1 MRLGKWLYTIPLR
14 LCSLFGREQVEKDL
28 SDELRDH
35 LERKTEEYR
44 GRGMTQE
51 EARRRARLDLG
62 GIEQTKEKCRDARRV
77 NWIQD
82 FIQDLRYGLRMLRRF
97 PGFTLVA
104 VLSVALGIGANTA
117 VFSVVNTVLLS
128 PLPYSDA
135 DRLALVNYRVMQP
148 RSGSFELTPAAFLEL
163 RRANKSFEGIAD
175 FTAADFNLSGVDQ
188 PERLSGQMVSPSLFS
203 VLKVS
208 PLIGRGFT
216 DEDEKD
222 GAARVAILSYG
233 LWQRH
238 FGEQANVIGQTLTL
252 DDANYEVV
260 GVVPRGF
267 DFPRKGTD
275 IWVPKVFTASEVHDR
290 NSYYLNVIARL
301 KTGVS
306 LDQAQSELNVFA
318 HDWAES
324 YPENRNLA
332 LTLMPLRDTVVQG
345 FQQALVVLQAAVA
358 FVLLIACVNVANL
371 LLARSAVREK
381 EIASRAALGAS
392 ARRLIRQLLTESV
405 VLALV
410 GGTLGLLLATLG
422 IRILKLMNP
431 DTIPRLDEVSIDSS
445 VLAFT
450 LGISCLAGFAF
461 GLAPALGLARLDV
474 QQTLKEGG
482 HGSGRAQRLRGVL
495 VVAEIALSLVLMV
508 GASLLIRSF
517 LRLQDVSLGFT
528 PERLLTLQM
537 RLPKDEAQDSTR
549 VANFFREVIER
560 VQATP
565 GVQVAGV
572 ATALPVMELGIRSS
586 LSIEGRTDPSP
597 GQPPRLANNRV
608 VSPGYFHALG
618 VPLVEG
624 RPLSAQDTTQALPV
638 VVINRAMAKRYW
650 SDENPVGKRFRLQAR
665 GTPPPW
671 LTVVGVVGDIH
682 QGGLDTA
689 PVPEFYTPF
698 TQDYFPFAVPGVLF
712 VRTDGDPQSFI
723 AAVRDEIGVVDKSL
737 PVFAIQTMEDVLSN
751 WLAPR
756 RFNLLLMSV
765 FAGVALVLAAVGIY
779 GVVSYSVS
787 QRTRELGVRVAL
799 GAQRRDLLALVI
811 REGLVLAV
819 TGVVMGLVVSFGL
832 TRWLATLLFRI
843 SATDP
848 FTMASVA
855 VLFTLVALFACY
867 LPARR
872 AMKVDPMVALRYE

>member
-1 MRLGKWLYTIPLR
+1 M
-14 LCSLFGREQVEKDL
+14 
-28 SDELRDH
+28 
-35 LERKTEEYR
+35 
-44 GRGMTQE
+44 
-51 EARRRARLDLG
+51 
-62 GIEQTKEKCRDARRV
+62 
-77 NWIQD
+77 
-82 FIQDLRYGLRMLRRF
+82 
-97 PGFTLVA
+97 
-104 VLSVALGIGANTA
+104 IG
-117 VFSVVNTVLLS
+117 
-128 PLPYSDA
+128 
-135 DRLALVNYRVMQP
+135 
-148 RSGSFELTPAAFLEL
+148 E
-163 RRANKSFEGIAD
+163 
-175 FTAADFNLSGVDQ
+175 
-188 PERLSGQMVSPSLFS
+188 
-203 VLKVS
+203 
-208 PLIGRGFT
+208 
-216 DEDEKD
+216 
-222 GAARVAILSYG
+222 
-233 LWQRH
+233 
-238 FGEQANVIGQTLTL
+238 TLTL
-252 DDANYEVV
+252 DDEHYEVV
-260 GVVPRGF
+260 GVAPRGF

-275 IWVPKVFTASEVHDR
+275 IWVPKIFAASEVHDR

-306 LDQAQSELNVFA
+306 LDHAQSELNVFA
-318 HDWAES
+318 HNWAES
-324 YPENRNLA
+324 YPENRSLA

-405 VLALV
+405 ILALV

-431 DTIPRLDEVSIDSS
+431 GTIPRLDEVTIDSP

-450 LGISCLAGFAF
+450 FGISCLAGFAF

-474 QQTLKEGG
+474 QRTLKEGG
-482 HGSGRAQRLRGVL
+482 PGSGAAQRLRGVL

-508 GASLLIRSF
+508 GAGLLIRSF
-517 LRLQDVSLGFT
+517 LRLQNVSLGFT
-528 PERLLTLQM
+528 PEHLLTLQM

-549 VANFFREVIER
+549 VANLFREVIER
-560 VQATP
+560 VQAVH
-565 GVQVAGV
+565 GVQVVGV

-586 LSIEGRTDPSP
+586 LTIEGRTEPSP

-608 VSPGYFHALG
+608 VSPGYFRALG
-618 VPLVEG
+618 IPLIEG
-624 RPLSAQDTTQALPV
+624 RLPSTQDSTQVLPV
-638 VVINRAMAKRYW
+638 AVINRAMAKRYW
-650 SDENPVGKRFRLQAR
+650 SDENPVGKRFRLQAS

-698 TQDYFPFAVPGVLF
+698 TQDYPPFAVPLVLF
-712 VRTDGDPQSFI
+712 VRTDGNPWRLISEVREQI
-723 AAVRDEIGVVDKSL
+723 GAVEKNL
-737 PVFAIQTMEDVLSN
+737 PVFAIQTMEDVLAQ

-765 FAGVALVLAAVGIY
+765 FAGVALALAAVGIY

-799 GAQRRDLLALVI
+799 GAQPRDLLALVI
-811 REGLVLAV
+811 RQGLVLAV

-832 TRWLATLLFRI
+832 TRWLATLLFGI

-848 FTMASVA
+848 ITLASVA
-855 VLFTLVALFACY
+855 SLFMLVALFACY

>member
-1 MRLGKWLYTIPLR
+1 MRLWSRVRSWVRATL
-14 LCSLFGREQVEKDL
+14 GRSRMESEMDA
-28 SDELRDH
+28 ELRFH
-35 LERKTEEYR
+35 I
-44 GRGMTQE
+44 
-51 EARRRARLDLG
+51 EAFAEDLVRNGVPRAEAMRRARIEFG
-62 GIEQTKEKCRDARRV
+62 GIERAKEECRDARGTNFV
-77 NWIQD
+77 ESL
-82 FIQDLRYGLRMLRRF
+82 IQDLRYGLRMLRRF

-104 VLSVALGIGANTA
+104 AFSVALGIGANTA
-117 VFSVVNTVLLS
+117 VFSVVSTVLLS
-128 PLPYSDA
+128 PLPYADA
-135 DRLALVNYRVMQP
+135 DRLVLVKYRTIQP
-148 RSGSFELTPAAFLEL
+148 RSGPFELTPASYLEL

-175 FTAADFNLSGVDQ
+175 FTASDFNSSGGVDQ
-188 PERLSGQMVSPSLFS
+188 PERLSGQMVSPSFFS

-216 DEDEKD
+216 DDDEKD
-222 GAARVAILSYG
+222 GAPRVAILSYG

-238 FGEQANVIGQTLTL
+238 YGGQANVIGETLTL
-252 DDANYEVV
+252 DDEHYEVV
-260 GVVPRGF
+260 GVAPRGF

-275 IWVPKVFTASEVHDR
+275 IWVPKIFAASEVHDR

-306 LDQAQSELNVFA
+306 LDHAQSELNVFA
-318 HDWAES
+318 HNWAES
-324 YPENRNLA
+324 YPENRSLA

-405 VLALV
+405 ILALV

-431 DTIPRLDEVSIDSS
+431 GTIPRLDEVTIDSP

-450 LGISCLAGFAF
+450 FGISCLAGFAF

-474 QQTLKEGG
+474 QRTLKEGG
-482 HGSGRAQRLRGVL
+482 PGSGAAQRLRGVL

-508 GASLLIRSF
+508 GAGLLIRSF
-517 LRLQDVSLGFT
+517 LRLQNVSLGFT
-528 PERLLTLQM
+528 PEHLLTLQM

-549 VANFFREVIER
+549 VANLFREVIER
-560 VQATP
+560 VQAVH
-565 GVQVAGV
+565 GVQVVGV

-586 LSIEGRTDPSP
+586 LTIEGRTEPSP

-608 VSPGYFHALG
+608 VSPGYFRALG
-618 VPLVEG
+618 IPLIEG
-624 RPLSAQDTTQALPV
+624 RLPSTQDSIQALPV
-638 VVINRAMAKRYW
+638 AVINRAMAKRYW
-650 SDENPVGKRFRLQAR
+650 SDENPVGKRFRLQAS

-698 TQDYFPFAVPGVLF
+698 TQDYPPFAVPLVLF
-712 VRTDGDPQSFI
+712 VRTDGNPWRLISEVREQI
-723 AAVRDEIGVVDKSL
+723 GAVEKNL
-737 PVFAIQTMEDVLSN
+737 PVFAIQTMEDVLAQ

-765 FAGVALVLAAVGIY
+765 FAGVALALAAVGIY

-799 GAQRRDLLALVI
+799 GAQPRDLLALVI
-811 REGLVLAV
+811 RQGLVLAV

-832 TRWLATLLFRI
+832 TRWLATLLFGI

-848 FTMASVA
+848 ITLASVA
-855 VLFTLVALFACY
+855 SLFMLVALFACY

>member
-1 MRLGKWLYTIPLR
+1 MRLWTRVGSWVRAVLR
-14 LCSLFGREQVEKDL
+14 RSRMESEMDA
-28 SDELRDH
+28 ELRFH
-35 LERKTEEYR
+35 I
-44 GRGMTQE
+44 
-51 EARRRARLDLG
+51 EAYAEDLVRNGVPRAEAMRRARIEFG
-62 GIEQTKEKCRDARRV
+62 GIERAKEECRDARGTNFV
-77 NWIQD
+77 ESL
-82 FIQDLRYGLRMLRRF
+82 IQDLRYGLRMLRRF

-104 VLSVALGIGANTA
+104 AFSVALGIGANTA
-117 VFSVVNTVLLS
+117 VFSVVSTVLLS
-128 PLPYSDA
+128 PLPYADA
-135 DRLALVNYRVMQP
+135 DRLVLVKYRTIQP
-148 RSGSFELTPAAFLEL
+148 RSGPFELTPASYLEL

-175 FTAADFNLSGVDQ
+175 FTASDFNSSGGVDQ
-188 PERLSGQMVSPSLFS
+188 PERLSGQMVSPSFFS

-216 DEDEKD
+216 DDDEKD
-222 GAARVAILSYG
+222 GAPRVAILSYG

-238 FGEQANVIGQTLTL
+238 YGGQANVIGETLTL
-252 DDANYEVV
+252 DDEHYEVV
-260 GVVPRGF
+260 GVAPRGF

-275 IWVPKVFTASEVHDR
+275 IWVPKIFAASEVHDR

-306 LDQAQSELNVFA
+306 LDHAQSELNVFA
-318 HDWAES
+318 HNWAES
-324 YPENRNLA
+324 YPENRSLA

-405 VLALV
+405 ILALV

-431 DTIPRLDEVSIDSS
+431 GTIPRLDEVTIDSP

-450 LGISCLAGFAF
+450 FGISCLAGFAF

-474 QQTLKEGG
+474 QRTLKEGG
-482 HGSGRAQRLRGVL
+482 PGSGAAQRLRGVL

-508 GASLLIRSF
+508 GAGLLIRSF
-517 LRLQDVSLGFT
+517 LRLQNVSLGFT
-528 PERLLTLQM
+528 PEHLLTLQM

-549 VANFFREVIER
+549 VANLFREVIER
-560 VQATP
+560 VQAVH
-565 GVQVAGV
+565 GVQVVGV

-586 LSIEGRTDPSP
+586 LTIEGRTEPSP

-608 VSPGYFHALG
+608 VSPGYFRALG
-618 VPLVEG
+618 IPLIEG
-624 RPLSAQDTTQALPV
+624 RLPSTQDSTQVLPV
-638 VVINRAMAKRYW
+638 AVINRAMAKRYW
-650 SDENPVGKRFRLQAR
+650 SDENPVGKRFRLQAS

-698 TQDYFPFAVPGVLF
+698 TQDYPPFAVPLVLF
-712 VRTDGDPQSFI
+712 VRTDGNPWRLISEVREQI
-723 AAVRDEIGVVDKSL
+723 GAVEKNL
-737 PVFAIQTMEDVLSN
+737 PVFAIQTMEDVLAQ

-765 FAGVALVLAAVGIY
+765 FAGVALALAAVGIY

-799 GAQRRDLLALVI
+799 GAQPRDLLALVI
-811 REGLVLAV
+811 RQGLVLAV

-832 TRWLATLLFRI
+832 TRWLATLLFGI

-848 FTMASVA
+848 ITLASVA
-855 VLFTLVALFACY
+855 SLFMLVALFACY

-872 AMKVDPMVALRYE
+872 AMKVDPMVALSYE

>member
-1 MRLGKWLYTIPLR
+1 MRLWTRVGSWVRAVLR
-14 LCSLFGREQVEKDL
+14 RSRMESEMDA
-28 SDELRDH
+28 ELRFH
-35 LERKTEEYR
+35 I
-44 GRGMTQE
+44 
-51 EARRRARLDLG
+51 EAYAEDLVRNGVPRAEAMRRARIEFG
-62 GIEQTKEKCRDARRV
+62 GIERAKEECRDARGTTFVERL
-77 NWIQD
+77 IP
-82 FIQDLRYGLRMLRRF
+82 DLRYGLRMLRRF

-104 VLSVALGIGANTA
+104 AFSVALGIGANTA
-117 VFSVVNTVLLS
+117 VFSVVSTVLLS
-128 PLPYSDA
+128 PLPYADA
-135 DRLALVNYRVMQP
+135 DRLVLVKYRTIQP
-148 RSGSFELTPAAFLEL
+148 RSGPFELTPASYLEL

-175 FTAADFNLSGVDQ
+175 FTASDFNSSGGVDQ
-188 PERLSGQMVSPSLFS
+188 PERLSGQMVSPSFFS

-216 DEDEKD
+216 DDDEKD
-222 GAARVAILSYG
+222 GAPRVAILSYG

-238 FGEQANVIGQTLTL
+238 YGGQANVIGETLTL
-252 DDANYEVV
+252 DDEHYEVV
-260 GVVPRGF
+260 GVAPRGF

-275 IWVPKVFTASEVHDR
+275 IWVPKIFAASEVHDR

-306 LDQAQSELNVFA
+306 LDHAQSELNLFA
-318 HDWAES
+318 HNWAES
-324 YPENRNLA
+324 YPENRSLA

-405 VLALV
+405 ILALV

-431 DTIPRLDEVSIDSS
+431 GTIPRLDEVTIDSP

-450 LGISCLAGFAF
+450 FGISCLAGFAF

-474 QQTLKEGG
+474 QRTLKEGG
-482 HGSGRAQRLRGVL
+482 PGSGAAQRLRGVL

-508 GASLLIRSF
+508 GAGLLIRSF
-517 LRLQDVSLGFT
+517 LRLQNVSLGFT
-528 PERLLTLQM
+528 PEHLLTLQM

-549 VANFFREVIER
+549 VANLFREVIER
-560 VQATP
+560 VQAVH
-565 GVQVAGV
+565 GVQVVGV

-586 LSIEGRTDPSP
+586 LTIEGRTEPSP

-608 VSPGYFHALG
+608 VSPGYFRALG
-618 VPLVEG
+618 IPLIEG
-624 RPLSAQDTTQALPV
+624 RLPSTQDSTQVLPV
-638 VVINRAMAKRYW
+638 AVINRAMAKRYW
-650 SDENPVGKRFRLQAR
+650 SDENPVGKRFRLQAS

-698 TQDYFPFAVPGVLF
+698 TQDYPPFAVPLVLF
-712 VRTDGDPQSFI
+712 VRTDGNPWRLISEVREQI
-723 AAVRDEIGVVDKSL
+723 GAVEKNL
-737 PVFAIQTMEDVLSN
+737 PVFAIQTMEDVLAQ

-765 FAGVALVLAAVGIY
+765 FAGVALALAAVGIY

-799 GAQRRDLLALVI
+799 GAQPRDLLALVI
-811 REGLVLAV
+811 RQGLVLAV

-832 TRWLATLLFRI
+832 TRWLATLLFGI

-848 FTMASVA
+848 ITLASVA
-855 VLFTLVALFACY
+855 SLFMLVALFACY

-872 AMKVDPMVALRYE
+872 AMKVDPMVALSYE

>member
-1 MRLGKWLYTIPLR
+1 MRLWTRVGSWVRAVLR
-14 LCSLFGREQVEKDL
+14 RSRMESEMDA
-28 SDELRDH
+28 ELRFH
-35 LERKTEEYR
+35 I
-44 GRGMTQE
+44 
-51 EARRRARLDLG
+51 EAYAEDLVRNGVPRAEAMRRARIEFG
-62 GIEQTKEKCRDARRV
+62 GIERAKEECRDARGTNFV
-77 NWIQD
+77 ESL
-82 FIQDLRYGLRMLRRF
+82 IQDLRYGLRMLRRF

-104 VLSVALGIGANTA
+104 AFSVALGIGANTA
-117 VFSVVNTVLLS
+117 VFSVVSTVLLS
-128 PLPYSDA
+128 PLPYADA
-135 DRLALVNYRVMQP
+135 DRLVLVKYRTIQP
-148 RSGSFELTPAAFLEL
+148 RSGPFELTPASYLEL

-175 FTAADFNLSGVDQ
+175 FTASDFNSSGGVDQ
-188 PERLSGQMVSPSLFS
+188 PERLSGQMVSPSFFS

-222 GAARVAILSYG
+222 GAPCVAILSYG

-238 FGEQANVIGQTLTL
+238 YGGQANVIGETLTL
-252 DDANYEVV
+252 DDEHYEVV
-260 GVVPRGF
+260 GVAPRGF

-275 IWVPKVFTASEVHDR
+275 IWVPKIFAASEVHDR

-306 LDQAQSELNVFA
+306 LDHAQSELNVFA
-318 HDWAES
+318 HNWAES
-324 YPENRNLA
+324 YPENRSLA

-405 VLALV
+405 ILALV

-431 DTIPRLDEVSIDSS
+431 GTIPRLDEVTIDSP

-450 LGISCLAGFAF
+450 FGISCLAGFAF

-474 QQTLKEGG
+474 QRTLKEGG
-482 HGSGRAQRLRGVL
+482 PGSGAAQRLRGVL

-508 GASLLIRSF
+508 GAGLLIRSF
-517 LRLQDVSLGFT
+517 LRLQNVSLGFT
-528 PERLLTLQM
+528 PEHLLTLQM

-549 VANFFREVIER
+549 VANLFREVIER
-560 VQATP
+560 VQAVH
-565 GVQVAGV
+565 GVQVVGV

-586 LSIEGRTDPSP
+586 LTIEGRTEPSP

-608 VSPGYFHALG
+608 VSPGYFRALG
-618 VPLVEG
+618 IPLIEG
-624 RPLSAQDTTQALPV
+624 RLPSTQDSTQVLPV
-638 VVINRAMAKRYW
+638 AVINRAMAKRYW
-650 SDENPVGKRFRLQAR
+650 SDENPVGKRFRLQAS

-698 TQDYFPFAVPGVLF
+698 TQDYPPFAVPLVLF
-712 VRTDGDPQSFI
+712 VRTDGNPWRLISEVREQI
-723 AAVRDEIGVVDKSL
+723 GAVEKNL
-737 PVFAIQTMEDVLSN
+737 PVFAIQTMEDVLAQ

-765 FAGVALVLAAVGIY
+765 FAGVALALAAVGIY

-799 GAQRRDLLALVI
+799 GAQPRDLLALVI
-811 REGLVLAV
+811 RQGLVLAV

-832 TRWLATLLFRI
+832 TRWLATLLFGI

-848 FTMASVA
+848 ITLASVA
-855 VLFTLVALFACY
+855 SLFMLVALFACY

>member
-1 MRLGKWLYTIPLR
+1 MRLWTRVGSWVRAVLR
-14 LCSLFGREQVEKDL
+14 RSRMESEMDA
-28 SDELRDH
+28 ELRFH
-35 LERKTEEYR
+35 I
-44 GRGMTQE
+44 
-51 EARRRARLDLG
+51 EAYAEDLVRNGVPRAEAMRRARIEFG
-62 GIEQTKEKCRDARRV
+62 GIERAKEECRDARGTNFV
-77 NWIQD
+77 ESL
-82 FIQDLRYGLRMLRRF
+82 IQDLRYGLRMLRRF

-104 VLSVALGIGANTA
+104 AFSVALGIGANTA
-117 VFSVVNTVLLS
+117 VFSVVSTVLLS
-128 PLPYSDA
+128 PLPYADA
-135 DRLALVNYRVMQP
+135 DRLVLVKYRTIQP
-148 RSGSFELTPAAFLEL
+148 RSGPFELTPASYLEL

-175 FTAADFNLSGVDQ
+175 FTASDFNSSGGVDQ
-188 PERLSGQMVSPSLFS
+188 PERLSGQMVSPSFFS

-216 DEDEKD
+216 DDDEKD
-222 GAARVAILSYG
+222 GAPRVAILSYG

-238 FGEQANVIGQTLTL
+238 YGGQANVIGETLTL
-252 DDANYEVV
+252 DDEHYEVV
-260 GVVPRGF
+260 GVAPRGF

-275 IWVPKVFTASEVHDR
+275 IWVPKIFAASEVHDR

-306 LDQAQSELNVFA
+306 LDHAQSELNVFA
-318 HDWAES
+318 HNWAES
-324 YPENRNLA
+324 YPENRSLA

-405 VLALV
+405 ILALV

-431 DTIPRLDEVSIDSS
+431 GTIPRLDEVTIDSP

-450 LGISCLAGFAF
+450 FGISCLAGFAF

-474 QQTLKEGG
+474 QRTLKEGG
-482 HGSGRAQRLRGVL
+482 PGSGAAQRLRGVL

-508 GASLLIRSF
+508 GAGLLIRSF
-517 LRLQDVSLGFT
+517 LRLQNVSLGFT
-528 PERLLTLQM
+528 PEHLLTLQM

-549 VANFFREVIER
+549 VANLFREVIER
-560 VQATP
+560 VQAVH
-565 GVQVAGV
+565 GVQVVGV

-586 LSIEGRTDPSP
+586 LTIEGRTEPSP

-608 VSPGYFHALG
+608 VSPGYFRALG
-618 VPLVEG
+618 IPLIEG
-624 RPLSAQDTTQALPV
+624 RLPSTQDSTQVLPV
-638 VVINRAMAKRYW
+638 AVINRAMAKRYW
-650 SDENPVGKRFRLQAR
+650 SDENPVGKRFRLQAS

-698 TQDYFPFAVPGVLF
+698 TQDYPPFAVPLVLF
-712 VRTDGDPQSFI
+712 VRTDGNPWRLISEVREQI
-723 AAVRDEIGVVDKSL
+723 GAVEKNL
-737 PVFAIQTMEDVLSN
+737 PVFAIQTMEDVLAQ

-765 FAGVALVLAAVGIY
+765 FAGVALALAAVGIY

-799 GAQRRDLLALVI
+799 GAQPRDLLALVI
-811 REGLVLAV
+811 RQGLVLAV

-832 TRWLATLLFRI
+832 TRWLATLLFGI

-848 FTMASVA
+848 ITLASVA
-855 VLFTLVALFACY
+855 SLFMLVALFACY

>member
-1 MRLGKWLYTIPLR
+1 MRLWSRVRSWVRATL
-14 LCSLFGREQVEKDL
+14 GRSRMESEMDA
-28 SDELRDH
+28 ELRFHIEAFAED
-35 LERKTEEYR
+35 LVRNGVPR
-44 GRGMTQE
+44 QE
-51 EARRRARLDLG
+51 AMRRARIEFG
-62 GIEQTKEKCRDARRV
+62 GIERAKEECRHARGTNFV
-77 NWIQD
+77 ESL
-82 FIQDLRYGLRMLRRF
+82 IQDLRYGLRMLRRF

-104 VLSVALGIGANTA
+104 AFSVALGIGANTA
-117 VFSVVNTVLLS
+117 VFSVVSTVLLS
-128 PLPYSDA
+128 PLPYADA
-135 DRLALVNYRVMQP
+135 DRLVLVKYRTIQP
-148 RSGSFELTPAAFLEL
+148 RSGPFELTPASYLEL

-175 FTAADFNLSGVDQ
+175 FTASDFNSSGGVDQ
-188 PERLSGQMVSPSLFS
+188 PERLSGQMVSPSFFS

-216 DEDEKD
+216 DDDEKD
-222 GAARVAILSYG
+222 GAPRVAILSYG

-238 FGEQANVIGQTLTL
+238 YGGQANVIGETLTL
-252 DDANYEVV
+252 DDEHYEVV
-260 GVVPRGF
+260 GVAPRGF

-275 IWVPKVFTASEVHDR
+275 IWVPKIFAASEVHDR

-306 LDQAQSELNVFA
+306 LDHAQSELNVFA
-318 HDWAES
+318 HNWAES
-324 YPENRNLA
+324 YPENRSLA

-405 VLALV
+405 ILALV

-431 DTIPRLDEVSIDSS
+431 GTIPRLDEVTIDSP

-450 LGISCLAGFAF
+450 FGISCLAGFAF

-474 QQTLKEGG
+474 QRTLKEGG
-482 HGSGRAQRLRGVL
+482 PGSGAAQRLRGVL

-508 GASLLIRSF
+508 GAGLLIRSF
-517 LRLQDVSLGFT
+517 LRLQNVSLGFT
-528 PERLLTLQM
+528 PEHLLTLQM

-549 VANFFREVIER
+549 VANLFREVIER
-560 VQATP
+560 VQAVH
-565 GVQVAGV
+565 GVQVVGV

-586 LSIEGRTDPSP
+586 LTIEGRTEPSP

-608 VSPGYFHALG
+608 VSPGYFRALG
-618 VPLVEG
+618 IPLIEG
-624 RPLSAQDTTQALPV
+624 RLPSTQDSTQVLPV
-638 VVINRAMAKRYW
+638 AVINRAMAKRYW
-650 SDENPVGKRFRLQAR
+650 SDENPVGKRFRLQAS

-698 TQDYFPFAVPGVLF
+698 TQDYPPFAVPLVLF
-712 VRTDGDPQSFI
+712 VRTDGNPWRLISEVREQI
-723 AAVRDEIGVVDKSL
+723 GAVEKNL
-737 PVFAIQTMEDVLSN
+737 PVFAIQTMEDVLAQ

-765 FAGVALVLAAVGIY
+765 FAGVALALAAVGIY

-799 GAQRRDLLALVI
+799 GAQPRDLLALVI
-811 REGLVLAV
+811 RQGLVLAV

-832 TRWLATLLFRI
+832 TRWLATLLFGI

-848 FTMASVA
+848 ITLASVA
-855 VLFTLVALFACY
+855 SLFMLVALFACY

>member
-1 MRLGKWLYTIPLR
+1 MRLWSRVRSWVRATL
-14 LCSLFGREQVEKDL
+14 GRSRMESEMDA
-28 SDELRDH
+28 ELRFHIEAFAED
-35 LERKTEEYR
+35 LVRNGVPR
-44 GRGMTQE
+44 QE
-51 EARRRARLDLG
+51 AMRRARIEFG
-62 GIEQTKEKCRDARRV
+62 GIERAKEECRDARGTNFV
-77 NWIQD
+77 ESL
-82 FIQDLRYGLRMLRRF
+82 IQDLRYGLRMLRRF

-104 VLSVALGIGANTA
+104 AFSVALGIGANTA
-117 VFSVVNTVLLS
+117 VFSVVSTVLLS
-128 PLPYSDA
+128 PLPYADA
-135 DRLALVNYRVMQP
+135 DRLVLVKYRTIQP
-148 RSGSFELTPAAFLEL
+148 RSGPFELTPASYLEL

-175 FTAADFNLSGVDQ
+175 FTASDFNSSGGVDQ
-188 PERLSGQMVSPSLFS
+188 PERLSGQMVSPSFFS

-216 DEDEKD
+216 DDDEKD
-222 GAARVAILSYG
+222 GAPRVAILSYG

-238 FGEQANVIGQTLTL
+238 YGGQANVIGETLTL
-252 DDANYEVV
+252 DDEHYEVV
-260 GVVPRGF
+260 GVAPRGF

-275 IWVPKVFTASEVHDR
+275 IWVPKIFAASEVHDR

-306 LDQAQSELNVFA
+306 LDHAQSELNVFA
-318 HDWAES
+318 HNWAES
-324 YPENRNLA
+324 YPENRSLA

-405 VLALV
+405 ILALV

-431 DTIPRLDEVSIDSS
+431 GTIPRLDEVTIDSP

-450 LGISCLAGFAF
+450 FGISCLAGFAF

-474 QQTLKEGG
+474 QRTLKEGG
-482 HGSGRAQRLRGVL
+482 PGSGAAQRLRGVL

-508 GASLLIRSF
+508 GAGLLIRSF
-517 LRLQDVSLGFT
+517 LRLQNVSLGFT
-528 PERLLTLQM
+528 PEHLLTLQM

-549 VANFFREVIER
+549 VANLFREVIER
-560 VQATP
+560 VQAVH
-565 GVQVAGV
+565 GVQVVGV

-586 LSIEGRTDPSP
+586 LTIEGRTEPSP

-608 VSPGYFHALG
+608 VSPGYFRALG
-618 VPLVEG
+618 IPLIEG
-624 RPLSAQDTTQALPV
+624 RLPSTQDSTQVLPV
-638 VVINRAMAKRYW
+638 AVINRAMAKRYW
-650 SDENPVGKRFRLQAR
+650 SDENPVGKRFRLQAS

-698 TQDYFPFAVPGVLF
+698 TQDYPPFAVPLVLF
-712 VRTDGDPQSFI
+712 VRTDGNPWRLISEVREQI
-723 AAVRDEIGVVDKSL
+723 GAVEKNL
-737 PVFAIQTMEDVLSN
+737 PVFAIQTMEDVLAQ

-765 FAGVALVLAAVGIY
+765 FAGVALALAAVGIY

-799 GAQRRDLLALVI
+799 GAQPRDLLALVI
-811 REGLVLAV
+811 RQGLVLAV

-832 TRWLATLLFRI
+832 TRWLATLLFGI

-848 FTMASVA
+848 ITLASVA
-855 VLFTLVALFACY
+855 SLFMLVALFACY